1 MIISNTLKRNVTA
14 VFLLALSTFSVHA
27 QQASLNLEG
36 VVRDEV
42 TGAPVGCKIYIFT
55 PSGKKISISS
65 NSKDGTYL
73 QTLSEAGAH
82 RLALAGYNVYRKEV
96 SVDMPQASRFRIIK
110 QDLTVKM
117 LVAGTPIA
125 SVQHGFEKNV
135 ATLTD
140 ESKKKLAEMAEILRA
155 NQEMNVVVGI
165 APDEDQLAPVKAKA
179 DAEYKSQHD
188 AWTKAVKKTK
198 KGQIPPPEPIKPDAP
213 ADPNV
218 QLVQDRIVSV
228 KRQLQ
233 EVKAGDV
240 RISYVYVPLPAPTAS
255 TTAAV
260 AAPQPASKKGKK
272 AKPTSSA
279 PSASTAPSSVAAQP
293 TLTLAVGK
301 VKKLYD

>member
-1 MIISNTLKRNVTA
+1 MMIIGSTLRRNVSA
-14 VFLLALSTFSVHA
+14 VIFLALSTVSVLA

-42 TGAPVGCKIYIFT
+42 TGESVGCKIYIFT

-65 NSKDGTYL
+65 NSSDGTFL

-82 RLALAGYNVYRKEV
+82 RLVLAGYNVYRKEI

-110 QDLTVKM
+110 QDLTVKT
-117 LVAGTPIA
+117 LVEGAPIV
-125 SVQHGFEKNV
+125 SVQRGFEKNV

-155 NQEMNVVVGI
+155 NQEMNVVVRM
-165 APDEDQLAPVKAKA
+165 APDEDQLAAYRAKA
-179 DAEYKSQHD
+179 DAEYKAQID

-198 KGQIPPPEPIKPDAP
+198 KGQIPPPEPIKADVP

-218 QLVQDRIVSV
+218 QLVQERIASV

-240 RISYVYVPLPAPTAS
+240 RVSYVYVPLPAP
-255 TTAAV
+255 AAA
-260 AAPQPASKKGKK
+260 AAPKAATQQAPKKGKK

-279 PSASTAPSSVAAQP
+279 SATSTPPSSVAAHP